1 MSLSSSTNK
10 LPLKIGNVLRSTA
23 FRKAAMQD
31 LGAVDRLVRDH
42 LRDAGVEVTVINVV
56 SPYDNQARYTV
67 TWQAHTGGDFE
78 QSFFLL

>member
-1 MSLSSSTNK
+1 
-10 LPLKIGNVLRSTA
+10 
-23 FRKAAMQD
+23 